1 MIRFSIKTLAIAS
14 ALSLS
19 AISAAADD
27 GNVNAFG
34 VDPNISDLALIYAG
48 SSRRPDWT
56 KEQLQPYVTHIYAD
70 GSEDWFFDGFLFL
83 EFDDGTVQFGNGTS
97 KDPATQKEWLW
108 LLDQF
113 FAPDKKLDALD
124 KLISEKKQ
132 TLGEPPLRH
141 KVVISCCA
149 PTKNK
154 VGKWDATKPW
164 GKVNGKNIYF
174 GTTAGRVNA
183 VKWYID
189 TMLEKWNAAG
199 FKNLDL
205 EGIYWIEEG
214 LFSNGEIMAEVNDYV
229 HSKGLRSYWIPYYL
243 DNQKYWSNWK
253 KEYNFD
259 MCYLQPNYAF
269 YKKDGTLHPYSLLE
283 ETLDSAWEYGTGLE
297 FEFETQEK
305 SNALHSVNPT
315 LHQHIN
321 DYMDVYD
328 EEGVFDNAGVAYYSG
343 TQGFIHMDKSTDP
356 VDHATIDRLARYVAK
371 RQKARAGS
379 AGVKEFETDSAKTP
393 LAYSSEGR
401 IVLAP
406 DTCCHDLSGRLLYT
420 GAGDFACESGIYI
433 VSDNRGRSMKL
444 YVK

>member
-1 MIRFSIKTLAIAS
+1 MIKLSIKNLAIAS
-14 ALSLS
+14 ALALSSLS
-19 AISAAADD
+19 ALADD
-27 GNVNAFG
+27 NVNAFG
-34 VDPNISDLALIYAG
+34 TDPNISDLALIYAG
-48 SSRRPDWT
+48 SARRPAWT
-56 KEQLQPYVTHIYAD
+56 KEELQPYVTHIYAD

-83 EFDDGTVQFGNGTS
+83 EFDNGTVQFQNGS
-97 KDPATQKEWLW
+97 GLEPAKQADWLW

-149 PTKNK
+149 PSKNK
-154 VGKWDATKPW
+154 NGDWSVRTPW
-164 GKVNGKNIYF
+164 GKINDKNIYF
-174 GTTAGRVNA
+174 GSPDGRVTA

-214 LFSNGEIMAEVNDYV
+214 LFSNGDIMAEVNDYV

-243 DNQKYWSNWK
+243 NNEKYWSNWK

-259 MCYLQPNYAF
+259 MCYIQPNYAF
-269 YKKDGTLHPYSLLE
+269 YKKDGTMHPKSILNV
-283 ETLDSAWEYGTGLE
+283 TVDAAWNCGAGLE
-297 FEFETQEK
+297 FEFETQNA

-343 TQGFIHMDKSTDP
+343 TQGFIHMNESSDP

-371 RQKARAGS
+371 RQKARVEA
-379 AGVKEFETDSAKTP
+379 AGVKEIEADSVTTP
-393 LAYSSEGR
+393 LAYSAEGR
-401 IVLAP
+401 IILAP

-420 GAGDFACESGIYI
+420 GACDFACESGVYI
-433 VSDNRGRSMKL
+433 VSDNSGRSLKL
-444 YVK
+444 LVK